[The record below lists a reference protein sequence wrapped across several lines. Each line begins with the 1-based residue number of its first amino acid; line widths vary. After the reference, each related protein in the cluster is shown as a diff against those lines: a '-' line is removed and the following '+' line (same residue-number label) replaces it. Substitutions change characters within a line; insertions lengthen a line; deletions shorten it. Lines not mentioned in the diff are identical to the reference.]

1 MAFTFIT
8 KQQKL
13 ELPYLPYHLA
23 VAFAFTT
30 NWQKPIG
37 TYPLP
42 NRKPPRPLPPFRF
55 YSLLNM
61 QK

>member
-1 MAFTFIT
+1 MNYPI
-8 KQQKL
+8 
-13 ELPYLPYHLA
+13 LPYHLA

-42 NRKPPRPLPPFRF
+42 NRKPPRPLPSIPFLFPAQYAEIR
-55 YSLLNM
+55 L
-61 QK
+61 